1 MKQVIRLT
9 AKKLVQTYVIHG
21 CVNDNV
27 VSMLARN
34 GYKTPLPADIVNAIE
49 ELKSLHRKRFE
60 LIKSIERVDRA
71 LERNTGWIPSHV
83 SECDDEYQERLELN
97 WEMRDLKDDLKEL
110 LAKIDQLKAIAKL

>member
-110 LAKIDQLKAIAKL
+110 LAKIDQLKTIAKL